1 MKTNNIKNILLAC
14 ATGVLLS
21 TGLSSCQD
29 WLKEET
35 YDFTQ
40 PDDIEDSDAGATQW
54 LIGCYSRLSTLFNGN
69 TFPMVWLY
77 DEDYLTGPSWAFGTL
92 GAGNFQN
99 NGNINSMWTGLY
111 ELIHRCNYSTYMINQ
126 MVNVE
131 PRLKTAILGELKF
144 L

>member
-1 MKTNNIKNILLAC
+1 MKTNKIKNILLAC

-77 DEDYLTGPSWAFGTL
+77 DEDYLTGPSWHSARSAPVTSRTT
-92 GAGNFQN
+92 A
-99 NGNINSMWTGLY
+99 T
-111 ELIHRCNYSTYMINQ
+111 STACG
-126 MVNVE
+126 
-131 PRLKTAILGELKF
+131 RGFTS
-144 L
+144 